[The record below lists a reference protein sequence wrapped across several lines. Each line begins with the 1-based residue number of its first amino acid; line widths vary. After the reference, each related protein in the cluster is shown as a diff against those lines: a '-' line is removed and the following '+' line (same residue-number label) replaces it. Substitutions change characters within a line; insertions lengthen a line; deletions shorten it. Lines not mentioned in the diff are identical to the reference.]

1 MASQKTQCP
10 VCMTKM
16 LPKGEDLVCPECGY
30 KYCANRQPYTYDDHN
45 HSQYQ
50 TYTRQVS
57 YTGNPSRQAP
67 ASSQGAYS
75 QSRQSAAQ
83 TQPGRPAAQGT
94 SGQTQPSQAY
104 SQSRSNAY
112 PGTAPISSRDSYP
125 RTQTASAQ
133 PRQSSGSSSAKKP
146 KSPVQVIVTIFVII
160 FIADF
165 VISMLAGLFSLLSVF

>member
-1 MASQKTQCP
+1 
-10 VCMTKM
+10 MTKM
-16 LPKGEDLVCPECGY
+16 QPKGEDLVCPECGY

-57 YTGNPSRQAP
+57 YSGHPPRQAP
-67 ASSQGAYS
+67 VSSQGAYS
-75 QSRQSAAQ
+75 QPRQSAAQ
-83 TQPGRPAAQGT
+83 TPPSRPAAQGT
-94 SGQTQPSQAY
+94 SGQTQPG
-104 SQSRSNAY
+104 QSRPNAY
-112 PGTAPISSRDSYP
+112 PGTAPIASRDSYP

-133 PRQSSGSSSAKKP
+133 PRQGSGSSSAQKP

-165 VISMLAGLFSLLSVF
+165 VISMLAGLFSLFSAF

>member
-1 MASQKTQCP
+1 MASQKTRCP

-50 TYTRQVS
+50 TYTHKVS
-57 YTGNPSRQAP
+57 YSENPPRQAP

-75 QSRQSAAQ
+75 QPRQSASQ
-83 TQPGRPAAQGT
+83 TQPSRPATQGT
-94 SGQTQPSQAY
+94 SGQP
-104 SQSRSNAY
+104 RPNAY
-112 PGTAPISSRDSYP
+112 PGTTPAASREPYV

-133 PRQSSGSSSAKKP
+133 SRQGSGSSSARKP